1 MQTQNFSLHSI
12 QSQGDKV
19 MGLVLWFLFI
29 LSLALA
35 PLYGTWMEA
44 LLIGLPV
51 VGVTS
56 ALIYMFPGHALT
68 RNVIAISFMVLSALQ
83 IDQCHGVVEMH
94 FGIFVLLAFLLYYRD
109 WLPIVTAAGVI
120 AVHHLLFNYLQEWGY
135 PVYVFEMRTGIMMVL
150 IHAAFVIFESA
161 ILIYMATV
169 SYKEARQTESIQA
182 IGAHMNV
189 IDGFI
194 DLTFRD
200 QHADTGFT
208 AGFNKFIDSVHN
220 AISKA
225 RDASEQVKTETD
237 QLNSFT
243 AKTSENI
250 ARQQTETDQIATAI
264 TEMAST
270 THEVA
275 RNAVSA
281 AEAAQSADDHTK
293 TGHDVANRTNETISS
308 LANTVNEST
317 LAVQSLAQD
326 SENIGAVLDVIKTI
340 AEQTNLLALNAAIEA
355 ARAGEQGRGFAVV
368 ADEVRS
374 LASRTQ
380 ESTHEIETMIER
392 LQSGSHT
399 AAQAMQSSH
408 GQAQQC
414 VEQGKILT
422 ETLMAIAESVTIIND
437 MNHQIAVAAEE
448 QSAVAEEINRNM
460 VSISQLTNTTS
471 EETKRVAH
479 ASNTLDHLS
488 EQLSSIVMKFRI

>member
-1 MQTQNFSLHSI
+1 
-12 QSQGDKV
+12 
-19 MGLVLWFLFI
+19 
-29 LSLALA
+29 
-35 PLYGTWMEA
+35 
-44 LLIGLPV
+44 
-51 VGVTS
+51 
-56 ALIYMFPGHALT
+56 
-68 RNVIAISFMVLSALQ
+68 
-83 IDQCHGVVEMH
+83 
-94 FGIFVLLAFLLYYRD
+94 
-109 WLPIVTAAGVI
+109 
-120 AVHHLLFNYLQEWGY
+120 
-135 PVYVFEMRTGIMMVL
+135 MRTGMMMVL
-150 IHAAFVIFESA
+150 IHAAFVVFESG
-161 ILIYMATV
+161 ILIYMSTV
-169 SYKEARQTESIQA
+169 TYKEARQTESIQV
-182 IGAHMNV
+182 IGTHMNV

-200 QHADTGFT
+200 QYADTDFT

-225 RDASEQVKTETD
+225 RDASEQLKTETD
-237 QLNSFT
+237 QLNMFT
-243 AKTSENI
+243 AKTSDNI
-250 ARQQTETDQIATAI
+250 SRQQTETEQIATAI

-281 AEAAQSADDHTK
+281 AEAAQSAEDHTK
-293 TGHDVANRTNETISS
+293 TGHSVANRTNETISS
-308 LANTVNEST
+308 LANTVSEST
-317 LAVQSLAQD
+317 VAVQSLAQD

-399 AAQAMQSSH
+399 AAQAMQASH

-414 VEQGKILT
+414 VDQGKIMT
-422 ETLMAIAESVTIIND
+422 DTLKAISESVAIIND

-471 EETKRVAH
+471 EETKRVAR

-488 EQLSSIVMKFRI
+488 EQLSTIVMKFRT